1 MRWRRVRVWVAG
13 LVMPLAVCAGLLVM
27 HALDNPASHG
37 HDHHAAAGVE
47 VSGATDGHETAA
59 IRVERPA
66 NEDSH
71 CSDCVNAVHVVLT
84 CLAVLVSVTLG
95 LSWSLWGRRSV
106 RGALPVSGPRQLLA
120 ATPLGTATRP
130 VWMRLAVM
138 LC

>member
-1 MRWRRVRVWVAG
+1 
-13 LVMPLAVCAGLLVM
+13 MPLAVCVGLLVM
-27 HALDNPASHG
+27 HALDDPSSHG

-47 VSGATDGHETAA
+47 VSGATDGHEAEGIA
-59 IRVERPA
+59 VERQA
-66 NEDSH
+66 NEGRH

-84 CLAVLVSVTLG
+84 CLAVLVAVTLG

-106 RGALPVSGPRQLLA
+106 PGALPVSGPRQLLA